1 MLATKIEQ
9 KKNEEGFT
17 LIELLVVVIIIG
29 ILAAIAIPAFLNQRE
44 SAWRS
49 SAESD
54 ARNAAI
60 AIETFYTS
68 QDEYPDDGLTW
79 TEGPNY
85 IDADGAS
92 TTTATD
98 GVETVTV
105 STGVTLDFTNNDDGT
120 YLIEAYH
127 EQIGDGYNSGSGTV
141 VATYNSA
148 TGGLA

>member
-44 SAWRS
+44 AAWIS

-60 AIETFYTS
+60 AIETFYTQ
-68 QDEYPDDGLTW
+68 QDVYPASATW
-79 TEGPNY
+79 TAPTADLVDG
-85 IDADGAS
+85 DGAVV
-92 TTTATD
+92 
-98 GVETVTV
+98 GTVTV
-105 STGVTLDFTNNDDGT
+105 STGVTLDYTNNGDGT
-120 YLIEAYH
+120 YLIVADHTEA
-127 EQIGDGYNSGSGTV
+127 GNG

-148 TGGLA
+148 LGGIQ

>member
-49 SAESD
+49 AAESD

-60 AIETFYTS
+60 A
-68 QDEYPDDGLTW
+68 
-79 TEGPNY
+79 
-85 IDADGAS
+85 
-92 TTTATD
+92 
-98 GVETVTV
+98 VETYYTRNQTYPATGALPAEVQT
-105 STGVTLDFTNNDDGT
+105 STDVTLAYTNNGDGT
-120 YLIEAYH
+120 YLITATH
-127 EQIGDGYNSGSGTV
+127 AQIGAGAET
-141 VATYNSA
+141 VATYDSA
-148 TGGLA
+148 QGGIQ

>member
-60 AIETFYTS
+60 AVETYYTQFREYPATFTVVDGGDDTSPVGVDIQVS
-68 QDEYPDDGLTW
+68 QDVTLVYAPVVDGDN
-79 TEGPNY
+79 PV
-85 IDADGAS
+85 AS
-92 TTTATD
+92 YTITATHAQVD
-98 GVETVTV
+98 G
-105 STGVTLDFTNNDDGT
+105 S
-120 YLIEAYH
+120 I
-127 EQIGDGYNSGSGTV
+127 I
-141 VATYNSA
+141 YNSA
-148 TGGLA
+148 TGGLGSWS